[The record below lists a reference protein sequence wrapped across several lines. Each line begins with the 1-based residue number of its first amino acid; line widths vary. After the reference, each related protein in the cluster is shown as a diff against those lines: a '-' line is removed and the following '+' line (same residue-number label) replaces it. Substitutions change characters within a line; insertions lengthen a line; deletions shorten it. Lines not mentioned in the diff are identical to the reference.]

1 MRDVGYQIER
11 STVMSDC
18 DRCDK
23 THGASPARSW
33 FPRVGGLL
41 TIEDLE
47 VESVVLLGHD
57 LQEEVITWLK
67 SK

>member
-11 STVMSDC
+11 STTMKKC
-18 DRCDK
+18 DRCDVS
-23 THGASPARSW
+23 HGASPARSW
-33 FPRVGGLL
+33 FPSVGGML

-57 LQEEVITWLK
+57 LQEEVITWLG
-67 SK
+67 SR